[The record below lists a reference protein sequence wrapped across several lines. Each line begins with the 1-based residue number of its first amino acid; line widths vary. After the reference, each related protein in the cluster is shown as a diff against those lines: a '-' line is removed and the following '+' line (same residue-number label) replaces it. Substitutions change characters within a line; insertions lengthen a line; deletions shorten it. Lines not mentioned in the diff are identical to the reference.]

1 MTKGFNPFPHYKV
14 LDQTKLKA
22 FADDKLNVTKMI
34 ISVFDRVKTL
44 WEKEK
49 LLVQAISPFPTMFS
63 KGFFPKSLKRC
74 HCVGMG

>member
-1 MTKGFNPFPHYKV
+1 MLCSINPFPHNKH
-14 LDQTKLKA
+14 LNQIKLKT
-22 FADDKLNVTKMI
+22 FADDKLNVTKTI

-63 KGFFPKSLKRC
+63 KDPSKKC
-74 HCVGMG
+74 HRVGMG